1 MFQKAYQQ
9 LYKNSSGDAGTLY
22 DFKEILQ
29 QSNVKGSVKRKYK
42 AHKEMFLHIAE
53 GFIMKQVLE
62 YFAMDN
68 YDSLPISEDIPDNI
82 ENRSRAKKKEVAD
95 KILLKFMNRYQHA
108 DFNIEKDS
116 MFLLKPPE
124 VGSEEDRVMLYHDMP
139 IMRR

>member
-1 MFQKAYQQ
+1 M
-9 LYKNSSGDAGTLY
+9 S
-22 DFKEILQ
+22 
-29 QSNVKGSVKRKYK
+29 
-42 AHKEMFLHIAE
+42 LHIAE
-53 GFIMKQVLE
+53 GFIMEQVLE

-124 VGSEEDRVMLYHDMP
+124 VGSEEDRVMLSILIKQVIVYLSFSLFVYGQP
-139 IMRR
+139 NRKA